1 MKFHFDKRDDSL
13 AIMNLLAYNQL
24 SIAYINI
31 TDWVLEITVSV
42 LFFTLKFPF
51 QHLIVGDKL

>member
-1 MKFHFDKRDDSL
+1 MKVHFDKSDDSL

-42 LFFTLKFPF
+42 LFS
-51 QHLIVGDKL
+51 H